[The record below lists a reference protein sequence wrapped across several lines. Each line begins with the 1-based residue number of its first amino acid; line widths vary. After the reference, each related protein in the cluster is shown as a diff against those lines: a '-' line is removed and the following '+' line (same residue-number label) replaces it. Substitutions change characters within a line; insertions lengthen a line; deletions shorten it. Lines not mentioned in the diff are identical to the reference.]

1 MTIRE
6 TKLILD
12 IDAGPEADDVELE
25 RLTIQLQKELLELGV
40 ESVDFVARKAPEN
53 TKPIEYV
60 VLGKLIIAIS
70 SSRVLVEV
78 IKLLRDIVKRYDR
91 ATIKVKIGLDEI
103 TITRKLSKEEIELLD
118 QFVKCHK

>member
-53 TKPIEYV
+53 AKPIEYV

-118 QFVKCHK
+118 QFIKCHK